1 MTLNEILDEIKFKN
15 NIIPEFNY
23 LYLIALNNFN
33 ELQKENVNKV
43 NQFIS
48 DENKLNNKIINKD
61 ESKIDIISG
70 NEKLIST
77 KDINEKEIKINN
89 NTSKDEKENDTLRL
103 KKDNLIDIEELI
115 LKIKPIKGNLL
126 KLKFEEVN
134 NYNNKYEE
142 YIDRLFTYNRVLN
155 LENDNIYNILILKE
169 SNKLKREKD
178 ISNIDNAY
186 LEYKNKFISLI
197 EDINSIDYKMFYD
210 IISDKKFHDEIITI
224 LKSESIKK
232 YLTSNKDYE
241 EVKAND
247 ENRNKKS
254 YELKFE
260 NGESYFENLTKEFYK
275 LIDKLNDIL
284 FFINIFRLKYLPFG
298 IKAIV
303 NYNLKIIVNSLYYK
317 FNKNITENNKKIIFK
332 ATLKILLIH
341 EIMNILKYMKNKES
355 FNEIRKTPRNR
366 EDGKM
371 LLNYLFGK
379 PTIKRINLEE
389 AEKINDC
396 NNWKDITKL
405 NKIFPNDNEQVE
417 KKSINKNEDCLDLYF
432 TEDEIG
438 RASCRERV

>member
-1 MTLNEILDEIKFKN
+1 
-15 NIIPEFNY
+15 
-23 LYLIALNNFN
+23 
-33 ELQKENVNKV
+33 
-43 NQFIS
+43 
-48 DENKLNNKIINKD
+48 
-61 ESKIDIISG
+61 
-70 NEKLIST
+70 
-77 KDINEKEIKINN
+77 
-89 NTSKDEKENDTLRL
+89 
-103 KKDNLIDIEELI
+103 
-115 LKIKPIKGNLL
+115 
-126 KLKFEEVN
+126 
-134 NYNNKYEE
+134 
-142 YIDRLFTYNRVLN
+142 
-155 LENDNIYNILILKE
+155 
-169 SNKLKREKD
+169 
-178 ISNIDNAY
+178 
-186 LEYKNKFISLI
+186 
-197 EDINSIDYKMFYD
+197 MFYD
-210 IISDKKFHDEIITI
+210 IISDKKFHDEISTI

-260 NGESYFENLTKEFYK
+260 NGEPYFENLTKEFYK

-332 ATLKILLIH
+332 ATLKILIIH

-355 FNEIRKTPRNR
+355 FNEIRKTPKNR

-405 NKIFPNDNEQVE
+405 KKIFHNDNESIE
-417 KKSINKNEDCLDLYF
+417 KESIIKNVDSLDLYY
-432 TEDEIG
+432 TEDDFEEKNIKKNKVYEDIG
-438 RASCRERV
+438 IDID

>member
-1 MTLNEILDEIKFKN
+1 MIFTVISSKDKN
-15 NIIPEFNY
+15 
-23 LYLIALNNFN
+23 
-33 ELQKENVNKV
+33 K
-43 NQFIS
+43 
-48 DENKLNNKIINKD
+48 KD
-61 ESKIDIISG
+61 
-70 NEKLIST
+70 
-77 KDINEKEIKINN
+77 IKINN

-103 KKDNLIDIEELI
+103 RKDNLIDIEELK
-115 LKIKPIKGNLL
+115 LKIKPIRGNLL
-126 KLKFEEVN
+126 NLKFEEVN

-142 YIDRLFTYNRVLN
+142 YIDRLFTCNRVLN
-155 LENDNIYNILILKE
+155 LENDNIYNILIFKE

-260 NGESYFENLTKEFYK
+260 NGEPYFENLTKEYYK

-332 ATLKILLIH
+332 ATLKILIIH

-355 FNEIRKTPRNR
+355 LK
-366 EDGKM
+366 
-371 LLNYLFGK
+371 
-379 PTIKRINLEE
+379 
-389 AEKINDC
+389 
-396 NNWKDITKL
+396 
-405 NKIFPNDNEQVE
+405 
-417 KKSINKNEDCLDLYF
+417 
-432 TEDEIG
+432 
-438 RASCRERV
+438 